1 VGVLSL
7 VLPIQAL
14 TGFNM
19 NQFNDSFERCIND
32 PLFLDQFY
40 EIFLASSGE
49 VSAMFKD
56 TDMGAQ
62 KAMLMT
68 SLVYMSDAHKDTPGL
83 LASIAEKHDINHL
96 NIKPYF
102 YALWLDSLI
111 AAAKSIDPLF
121 DVNTEK
127 LWRDTLQ
134 LGIDFMISKYEVGIL
149 EGQ

>member
-1 VGVLSL
+1 MGVLSL
-7 VLPIQAL
+7 VLPVQAL

-40 EIFLASSGE
+40 DIFLASSDE

-56 TDMGAQ
+56 TDMGTQ

-68 SLVYMSDAHKDTPGL
+68 SLVYMSHAHKDTPGL
-83 LASIAEKHDINHL
+83 LSEIAEKHNKHNLD
-96 NIKPYF
+96 IKPHLYK
-102 YALWLDSLI
+102 LWLDSLI

-121 DVNTEK
+121 DVNTES
-127 LWRDTLQ
+127 LWRETLQ
-134 LGIDFMISKYEVGIL
+134 PGIDFMVSKYD
-149 EGQ
+149 

>member
-1 VGVLSL
+1 M
-7 VLPIQAL
+7 
-14 TGFNM
+14 T
-19 NQFNDSFERCIND
+19 QFNDSFVRCIND

-40 EIFLASSGE
+40 EVFLASSDE
-49 VSAMFKD
+49 IRAMFKD
-56 TDMGAQ
+56 TDMGTQ

-83 LASIAEKHDINHL
+83 LASIAEKHDKDHL

-121 DVNTEK
+121 DVKTEM
-127 LWRDTLQ
+127 LWKETLQ
-134 LGIDFMISKYEVGIL
+134 QGIDFMISKYEPCL
-149 EGQ
+149 DDA

>member
-1 VGVLSL
+1 
-7 VLPIQAL
+7 
-14 TGFNM
+14 M

-40 EIFLASSGE
+40 EIFLASSAE
-49 VSAMFKD
+49 VGAMFID
-56 TDMGAQ
+56 TEMGTQ

-68 SLVYMSDAHKDTPGL
+68 SLVYMSEAHPDFL
-83 LASIAEKHDINHL
+83 SSIAEKHNKSHL

-121 DVNTEK
+121 DGNTEK
-127 LWRDTLQ
+127 LWRETLQ
-134 LGIDFMISKYEVGIL
+134 LGIDFMISKYEGGIL